1 MIMSDDS
8 QSQHDKSASISRIE
22 STQLDLFKD
31 ALNASLTM
39 IQNQKGSISGEEL
52 TLKLSS
58 WYREAESSSSRS
70 KRTKTAATK
79 VRLDLVQIAKNVKQ
93 WIGEVYGIA
102 DRLDLIEDNFSQLDK
117 TTNETFSQEEL
128 EQIIK

>member
-58 WYREAESSSSRS
+58 WYREAGSASSRS
-70 KRTKTAATK
+70 KRPKTVAAK
-79 VRLDLVQIAKNVKQ
+79 VRLDPVQIAKNVKQ

>member
-58 WYREAESSSSRS
+58 WYREAGSASSRS